1 MFKVILTGTNPIIW
15 TDVLRNWNAG
25 LVAFISQK
33 TLFKTRPI
41 VGLIHALVA
50 WGFTL
55 YLAVNIID
63 VLYGFIPNF
72 KFLPNNIVGDVY
84 RLFVD
89 IFSVLVL
96 LGVLYFLARR
106 FIIKE
111 DRLTIKDPVML
122 SDKAKKGMKFD
133 SFLVGAFI
141 IVSAHLSFKRAWD
154 GLKKERKINVDFL
167 DGLAVLLH
175 SLEGFQTKQGSTANE
190 YRMIC

>member
-15 TDVLRNWNAG
+15 TDVIRNWNAG

-106 FIIKE
+106 FII
-111 DRLTIKDPVML
+111 
-122 SDKAKKGMKFD
+122 
-133 SFLVGAFI
+133 
-141 IVSAHLSFKRAWD
+141 
-154 GLKKERKINVDFL
+154 
-167 DGLAVLLH
+167 
-175 SLEGFQTKQGSTANE
+175 
-190 YRMIC
+190 

>member
-15 TDVLRNWNAG
+15 TDVIRNWNAG

-141 IVSAHLSFKRAWD
+141 IVHIGARFLSASFEIAIHGPDWSQP
-154 GLKKERKINVDFL
+154 
-167 DGLAVLLH
+167 A
-175 SLEGFQTKQGSTANE
+175 AN
-190 YRMIC
+190 IVATLW